1 MRATHEHE
9 FEAALGLPEELPK
22 GEQILWQGSPN
33 WISLGVEA
41 FHLRSLGIYFG
52 LMLLLQLSYLSGQ
65 EEDWSAKPLLITA
78 FMVILTLGTLWA
90 WSWMS
95 AKASMYTITN
105 KRVVMRVGVVY
116 SLTFNLPLKQ
126 IIGAHELHRRGGTSD
141 LSLTLKKEDR
151 IGWLHLWPHSR
162 PWVLNHPEPTI
173 RCIPDGALCADILK
187 SAWLEVNKDIEVSV
201 APKLPS
207 TVEPNSTPNSTPNS
221 APNLATAKSKT
232 ELNGLL
238 QAS

>member
-126 IIGAHELHRRGGTSD
+126 IIGAHELHRKGGTSD

-201 APKLPS
+201 AQK
-207 TVEPNSTPNSTPNS
+207 V